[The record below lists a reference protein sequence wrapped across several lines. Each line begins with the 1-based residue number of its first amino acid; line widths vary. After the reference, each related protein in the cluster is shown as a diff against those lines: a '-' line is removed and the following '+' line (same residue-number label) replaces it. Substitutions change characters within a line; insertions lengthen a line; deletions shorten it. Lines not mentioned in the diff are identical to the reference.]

1 MKVVLECIPCYMR
14 QVINAVAQTECSE
27 EKARQIMYQILPM
40 IPELDPE
47 ETPAVNSTFVLRKIN
62 TLLEIPDPFR
72 RAKRESNELALSL
85 LPQLRERI
93 CQSQD
98 PFYTA
103 CQVSVAGNII
113 DLGIIT
119 DYDIEETLRESLAK
133 NFDRDDSSEFK
144 ERLRSAHDVVILGDN
159 CGEIAFDKL
168 LAEELQR
175 SGVRVTF
182 VVKGQSILNDATL
195 EDAAQV
201 GMGEVAEV
209 MTNGNGYLGTVVKE
223 RSKELI
229 EAMERADLIISK
241 GQANYESLESTPEA
255 GEKTYF
261 LLRAK
266 CEIVAKSLG
275 VDLGSM
281 VFARNRTHRS

>member
-1 MKVVLECIPCYMR
+1 MKVVLECIPCYMK

-40 IPELDPE
+40 IPELDSE
-47 ETPAVNSTFVLRKIN
+47 ETPAVNSTLVLRKIN
-62 TLLEIPDPFR
+62 ELLEVPDPFEK
-72 RAKRESNELALSL
+72 AKRESNELALSL

-93 CQSQD
+93 RQSED

-103 CQVSVAGNII
+103 CQISVAGNII
-113 DLGIIT
+113 DLGIFS
-119 DYDIEETLRESLAK
+119 DYDLEGTLRKSLAK
-133 NFDRDDSSEFK
+133 RFDRDDSEEFK
-144 ERLRSAHDVVILGDN
+144 ERLRNAQEVLMLGDN
-159 CGEIAFDKL
+159 SGEIAFDKL
-168 LAEELQR
+168 LVEELR
-175 SGVRVTF
+175 KSGVRVTF

-209 MTNGNGYLGTVVKE
+209 MTNGNGYLGTVVQE
-223 RSKELI
+223 RSQELI
-229 EAMERADLIISK
+229 EVMERADLIISK
-241 GQANYESLESTPEA
+241 GQANYESLESTQAA
-255 GEKTYF
+255 GDKTYF

-266 CEIVAKSLG
+266 CEIVAKNLG

-281 VFARNRTHRS
+281 VFARNLV

>member
-1 MKVVLECIPCYMR
+1 MKVVLDCIPCYMR

-27 EKARQIMYQILPM
+27 EKARQIMYQVLPI

-47 ETPAVNSTFVLRKIN
+47 ETPAVNSTYVLRRIN
-62 TLLEIPDPFR
+62 ALLEIDDPFR
-72 RAKRESNELALSL
+72 KAKRESNELALSL
-85 LPQLRERI
+85 LPRLRKRI
-93 CQSQD
+93 LESPD

-103 CQVSVAGNII
+103 CQISVAGNII

-119 DYDIEETLRESLAK
+119 DYDIEETLRESLAN
-133 NFDRDDSSEFK
+133 NFARDDSDEFK
-144 ERLRSAHDVVILGDN
+144 KRLRTAHEVLILGDN
-159 CGEIAFDKL
+159 AGEIAFDKL
-168 LAEELQR
+168 LAEELR
-175 SGVRVTF
+175 KSGAQVTF
-182 VVKGQSILNDATL
+182 VVKGRSILNDATL

-201 GMGEVAEV
+201 GMEEAAEV
-209 MTNGNGYLGTVVKE
+209 MTNGNGFLGTVIQE

-229 EAMERADLIISK
+229 KAMERADLIISK
-241 GQANYESLESTPEA
+241 GQANYESLESTKEA

-281 VFARNRTHRS
+281 VFARNCIRPV

>member
-1 MKVVLECIPCYMR
+1 MKVVLECIPCYMK
-14 QVINAVAQTECSE
+14 QVINTVAQTKCSE
-27 EKARQIMYQILPM
+27 EKTRQIMYQILPM
-40 IPELDPE
+40 IPELDPV
-47 ETPAVNSTFVLRKIN
+47 ETPAVNSTLVLRKIN
-62 TLLEIPDPFR
+62 ELLEIPDPFKK
-72 RAKRESNELALSL
+72 AKRESNELALSL
-85 LPQLRERI
+85 LPQLRKRI
-93 CQSQD
+93 RESLD

-103 CQVSVAGNII
+103 CQISVAGNII

-133 NFDRDDSSEFK
+133 NFTRDDSAEFK
-144 ERLRSAHDVVILGDN
+144 ERLRTAREVLILGDN
-159 CGEIAFDKL
+159 SGEIAFDKL
-168 LAEELQR
+168 LAEELR
-175 SGVRVTF
+175 KSGVRVTF

-195 EDAAQV
+195 EDALQV
-201 GMGEVAEV
+201 GIDEVAEV
-209 MTNGNGYLGTVVKE
+209 ITNGNGYLGTVVQE

-255 GEKTYF
+255 GKKTYF

-266 CEIVAKSLG
+266 CEIVAKNLG

-281 VFARNRTHRS
+281 VFARVKMN